1 MKLTKDV
8 RLLLA
13 GGALLLL
20 FCLLTV
26 LLLTVDIRPVGP
38 LGSEVG
44 LAGLNEAAFSA
55 LGTSGVFSDIGEL
68 CGLLALLA
76 VGAAA
81 LFGAVSLIRT
91 RSLRRLDRGLLL
103 LGGFYAALL
112 ALYVLFEVAVV
123 NCRPVLQE
131 GVLEASYPSSHTM
144 LAVFAFLGGWLFARR
159 YLAGRRAA
167 DVALGTTAALL
178 SLITALSRLLAG
190 VHWLT
195 DVIGALLLSGALLC
209 FFAALLCRLDAR
221 TRDFR

>member
-1 MKLTKDV
+1 MKSKKDL

-13 GGALLLL
+13 GGVLLLL

-26 LLLTVDIRPVGP
+26 LLLTVDVRPVGP

-44 LAGLNEAAFSA
+44 LAGLNAAAFSA
-55 LGTSGVFSDIGEL
+55 LGTSETFLEIGEL
-68 CGLLALLA
+68 LGLFALFV
-76 VGAAA
+76 VGGAA
-81 LFGAVSLIRT
+81 LFGIVSLVRV
-91 RSLRRLDRGLLL
+91 RSLRRIDRGLLL
-103 LGGFYAALL
+103 LGGFYAILL
-112 ALYVLFEVAVV
+112 ALYVLFEVAVL
-123 NCRPVLQE
+123 NYRPVMTG

-144 LAVFAFLGGWLFARR
+144 LAVFVFIGGWLFARR